1 MPEYI
6 ENLKSVPKIRIL
18 GYTTQTTLWNDY
30 FKKNDIKKFPS
41 ALQMANFR
49 KVRKFTKNTIFIH
62 EISQNFEWF

>member
-30 FKKNDIKKFPS
+30 FKKMILKNSQAPCKWRI
-41 ALQMANFR
+41 LE

-62 EISQNFEWF
+62 EISQNFE